1 MQLNYLL
8 IVIRICSVV
17 SVDKHT
23 HTHCIAEGRRGG
35 THEQQEG
42 RKECAETAQQGSD
55 HSDKV
60 AISIEKVMAH

>member
-1 MQLNYLL
+1 MQNTAQLSS

-17 SVDKHT
+17 SVDT
-23 HTHCIAEGRRGG
+23 HILYSRGRGG
-35 THEQQEG
+35 PHQQQEG